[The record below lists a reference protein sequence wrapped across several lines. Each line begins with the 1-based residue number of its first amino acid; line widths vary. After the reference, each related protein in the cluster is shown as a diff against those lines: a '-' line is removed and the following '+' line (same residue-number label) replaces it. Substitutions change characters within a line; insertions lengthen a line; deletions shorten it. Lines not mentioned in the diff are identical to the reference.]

1 MTKLI
6 KIHSITWKYLMIK
19 LLKASFLST
28 VKNNHFTKK
37 ETKNKNNNNQKKKKP
52 QTNKK
57 QKNKPTLKIVDLTAH
72 AGVKCRMV
80 AVRNCIAQ
88 EKWRHACS
96 KILKTERRNNHHERL
111 QDLVPLKDQINLII
125 ILRAIIL

>member
-1 MTKLI
+1 MN
-6 KIHSITWKYLMIK
+6 K

-37 ETKNKNNNNQKKKKP
+37 RNKKQKQQQPKKKP

-57 QKNKPTLKIVDLTAH
+57 QKKNKPTLKIVDLTAH

-80 AVRNCIAQ
+80 AVRSCIAQ